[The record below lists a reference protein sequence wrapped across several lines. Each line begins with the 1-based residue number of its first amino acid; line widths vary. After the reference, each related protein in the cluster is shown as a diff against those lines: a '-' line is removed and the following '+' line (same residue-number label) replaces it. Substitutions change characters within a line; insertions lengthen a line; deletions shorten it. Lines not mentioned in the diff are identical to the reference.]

1 MVVPNIQEVF
11 LSHIVTIQFTKA
23 GKMFDFNAGALEL
36 SQGDYVVVETE
47 RGVGVGQIVKPPVEK
62 DAEAVASLT
71 LIKRKATAEDMA
83 TVARIAVKEQEAYR
97 FCVNRIIERN
107 MPMKLVRV
115 EYQLDSSKAVFFF
128 TADGR
133 VDFRDLVKDLAHS
146 FHTRIEMRQIGVRDE
161 AKMIGGIGICGRE
174 LCCSSFLREFQ
185 PVSVKMAKEQNL
197 ALNPNKISGQ
207 CGRLLCCLDY
217 EYDTYCCLRKN
228 FPKSGKRVRTV
239 NAVGVVDKVNILTG
253 NITLKLDDNKIIV
266 IKRDEILGD
275 GAPISAA
282 AAAPTPAPTPQRT
295 KERRPERRPEQRRKQ
310 EKTSLESYTQAES
323 TVKAI
328 PAPPAQQQNA
338 AEGIKPE
345 GQKTGQPRKRNR
357 SRKHGHRKPSESGA
371 TNDSSKPTP
380 TSGA

>member
-1 MVVPNIQEVF
+1 M
-11 LSHIVTIQFTKA
+11 SHIVTIQFITA
-23 GKMFDFNAGALEL
+23 GKMYDFDAGSLEL
-36 SQGDYVVVETE
+36 VKGDRVVVETE
-47 RGVGVGQIVKPPVEK
+47 RGVGVGQVIRPPVEK
-62 DAEAVASLT
+62 EAGASGSLAVV
-71 LIKRKATAEDMA
+71 KRKATPEDMA
-83 TVARIAVKEQEAYR
+83 TVERITQKEQDAYR

-115 EYQLDSSKAVFFF
+115 EYQFDSSKAVFFF

-161 AKMIGGIGICGRE
+161 AKMTGGIGICGRE
-174 LCCSSFLREFQ
+174 LCCSSWLRDFQ

-217 EYDTYCCLRKN
+217 EYETYCCLRKN

-239 NAVGVVDKVNILTG
+239 NAVGMVDKVNILTG
-253 NITLKLDDNKIIV
+253 NITLKLDDNKIVV

-275 GAPISAA
+275 GAPAAAPVA
-282 AAAPTPAPTPQRT
+282 AAAPAAPATPAAPRPPQRT
-295 KERRPERRPEQRRKQ
+295 RERRPEQRRKQ

-323 TVKAI
+323 AEKA
-328 PAPPAQQQNA
+328 ASVPPAQRESTSA
-338 AEGIKPE
+338 ATSPE
-345 GQKTGQPRKRNR
+345 APKTGQPRKKHR
-357 SRKHGHRKPSESGA
+357 SRKHGHRKPSGDTPKPSSGA
-371 TNDSSKPTP
+371 
-380 TSGA
+380 

>member
-1 MVVPNIQEVF
+1 M
-11 LSHIVTIQFTKA
+11 SHIVTIQFSRA
-23 GKMFDFNAGALEL
+23 GKMYDFDAGALEL
-36 SQGDYVVVETE
+36 VQGDHVVVETE
-47 RGVGVGQIVKPPVEK
+47 RGVGVGQVIKPPMERA
-62 DAEAVASLT
+62 AEGSGSLT
-71 LIKRKATAEDMA
+71 VVKRKATPEDMA
-83 TVARIAVKEQEAYR
+83 AVERITQKEHEAYR

-115 EYQLDSSKAVFFF
+115 EYQFDSSKAVFFF

-161 AKMIGGIGICGRE
+161 AKMTGGIGICGRE
-174 LCCSSFLREFQ
+174 LCCSSWLRDFQ

-217 EYDTYCCLRKN
+217 EYETYCCLRKN

-239 NAVGVVDKVNILTG
+239 NAVGIVDKVNILTG

-275 GAPISAA
+275 GAPASAPA
-282 AAAPTPAPTPQRT
+282 ASPAAPPKPPARVR
-295 KERRPERRPEQRRKQ
+295 ERRPEPRRKV
-310 EKTSLESYTQAES
+310 EKTSLESYTKAEEAAK
-323 TVKAI
+323 TA
-328 PAPPAQQQNA
+328 PAPHVRQEDA
-338 AEGIKPE
+338 ASGTAPE
-345 GQKTGQPRKRNR
+345 AQKTGQPRKKHR
-357 SRKHGHRKPSESGA
+357 SRKHGHRKPSGG
-371 TNDSSKPTP
+371 TPTP
-380 TSGA
+380 SPGA

>member
-1 MVVPNIQEVF
+1 
-11 LSHIVTIQFTKA
+11 
-23 GKMFDFNAGALEL
+23 
-36 SQGDYVVVETE
+36 
-47 RGVGVGQIVKPPVEK
+47 
-62 DAEAVASLT
+62 
-71 LIKRKATAEDMA
+71 
-83 TVARIAVKEQEAYR
+83 
-97 FCVNRIIERN
+97 

-115 EYQLDSSKAVFFF
+115 EYQFDSSKAVFFF

-161 AKMIGGIGICGRE
+161 AKMTGGIGICGRE

-239 NAVGVVDKVNILTG
+239 NAVGVVDKINILTG

-275 GAPISAA
+275 GAP
-282 AAAPTPAPTPQRT
+282 AAAPVTAAVPAAPRSPQRT
-295 KERRPERRPEQRRKQ
+295 RERRPEQRRKQ
-310 EKTSLESYTQAES
+310 EKTSLESYTQGESAEK
-323 TVKAI
+323 TA
-328 PAPPAQQQNA
+328 PTPPAQRESTA
-338 AEGIKPE
+338 ATAPAETP
-345 GQKTGQPRKRNR
+345 KTGQPRKKHR
-357 SRKHGHRKPSESGA
+357 SRKHGHRKPSGTSPDGSTSTSTPTPSSGA
-371 TNDSSKPTP
+371 
-380 TSGA
+380 

>member
-1 MVVPNIQEVF
+1 M
-11 LSHIVTIQFTKA
+11 SHIVTIQFSKA
-23 GKMFDFNAGALEL
+23 GKIYDFDAGALEL
-36 SQGDYVVVETE
+36 AAGDHVIVETE
-47 RGVGVGQIVKPPVEK
+47 RGAGVGQVVKPPVRK
-62 DAEAVASLT
+62 EAGAAGSLT
-71 LIKRKATAEDMA
+71 LVKRKATPEDMA
-83 TVARIAVKEQEAYR
+83 TVARIAQKEQEAYR
-97 FCVNRIIERN
+97 FCVDRIMERS

-115 EYQLDSSKAVFFF
+115 EYQFDSSKAVFFF

-161 AKMIGGIGICGRE
+161 AKMTGGIAICGRE

-217 EYDTYCCLRKN
+217 EYETYCCLRKN

-253 NITLKLDDNKIIV
+253 NITLKLDDNKIIT

-275 GAPISAA
+275 GAPITVSEASAIQS
-282 AAAPTPAPTPQRT
+282 PAQTPQRT
-295 KERRPERRPEQRRKQ
+295 RERRPERRPEQRRKQ
-310 EKTSLESYTQAES
+310 EKTSLETYNNQADSAAKSVPTPPVLRENPIA
-323 TVKAI
+323 T
-328 PAPPAQQQNA
+328 APPAA
-338 AEGIKPE
+338 A
-345 GQKTGQPRKRNR
+345 KTGQPRKKHR
-357 SRKHGHRKPSESGA
+357 SRKHGHRKPSDNSTPTPPSGA
-371 TNDSSKPTP
+371 
-380 TSGA
+380 

>member
-1 MVVPNIQEVF
+1 
-11 LSHIVTIQFTKA
+11 LSHIVSIQFTKA
-23 GKMFDFNAGALEL
+23 GKIYDFDAGSLEL
-36 SQGDYVVVETE
+36 ATGDHVIVETE
-47 RGVGVGQIVKPPVEK
+47 RGAGVGQVVKPPVEK
-62 DAEAVASLT
+62 GAGGTGSLT
-71 LIKRKATAEDMA
+71 LVKRKATPDDMA
-83 TVARIAVKEQEAYR
+83 TVERITQKEQEAYR
-97 FCVNRIIERN
+97 FCVDRIIERS

-115 EYQLDSSKAVFFF
+115 EYQFDSSKAVFFF

-161 AKMIGGIGICGRE
+161 AKMTGGIAICGRE

-217 EYDTYCCLRKN
+217 EYETYCCLRKN
-228 FPKSGKRVRTV
+228 FPKSGKRIRTV

-275 GAPISAA
+275 GAPITASEAA
-282 AAAPTPAPTPQRT
+282 AIQATAQAPQHTR
-295 KERRPERRPEQRRKQ
+295 ERRPERRPEQRRKQ
-310 EKTSLESYTQAES
+310 EKTSLEAYNIAES
-323 TVKAI
+323 AEKSTKT
-328 PAPPAQQQNA
+328 PPVVRENA
-338 AEGIKPE
+338 EAAASTEAV
-345 GQKTGQPRKRNR
+345 KTGQQRKKHR
-357 SRKHGHRKPSESGA
+357 SRKHGHRKPSDSNTPAPSSGA
-371 TNDSSKPTP
+371 
-380 TSGA
+380 

>member
-1 MVVPNIQEVF
+1 MP
-11 LSHIVTIQFTKA
+11 HIATIQFTKA
-23 GKMFDFNAGALEL
+23 GKMYDFNAGSLEL
-36 SQGDYVVVETE
+36 AQGDHVVVETE

-62 DAEAVASLT
+62 EDGTTASLAFV
-71 LIKRKATAEDMA
+71 KRKATADDMA
-83 TVARIAVKEQEAYR
+83 TVERISQKEQEAYR

-107 MPMKLVRV
+107 MPMKLVKV
-115 EYQLDSSKAVFFF
+115 EYQFDSSKAVFFF

-161 AKMIGGIGICGRE
+161 AKMTGGIGICGRE

-217 EYDTYCCLRKN
+217 EYETYCCLRKN

-266 IKRDEILGD
+266 IKRDEIVGD
-275 GAPISAA
+275 GAPV
-282 AAAPTPAPTPQRT
+282 AAPAAVTTAAPPRPPQRA
-295 KERRPERRPEQRRKQ
+295 RERRPEQRRKQ
-310 EKTSLESYTQAES
+310 EKTSLESYNTKTES
-323 TVKAI
+323 AAKAAPTP
-328 PAPPAQQQNA
+328 PAPRESA
-338 AEGIKPE
+338 AAATTPDAA
-345 GQKTGQPRKRNR
+345 KTGQPRKKHR
-357 SRKHGHRKPSESGA
+357 SRKHGNRKPAG
-371 TNDSSKPTP
+371 TTTDSRTPTP
-380 TSGA
+380 PPGA

>member
-1 MVVPNIQEVF
+1 M
-11 LSHIVTIQFTKA
+11 SHIVTIQFTKA
-23 GKMFDFNAGALEL
+23 GKIYDFDAGTIEL
-36 SQGDYVVVETE
+36 AKGDHVVVETE
-47 RGVGVGQIVKPPVEK
+47 RGVGVGQLVKPPEEK
-62 DAEAVASLT
+62 EAGANAALT

-83 TVARIAVKEQEAYR
+83 TVERISQKEQEAYR
-97 FCVNRIIERN
+97 FCVNRIIERT
-107 MPMKLVRV
+107 MPMKLVKV
-115 EYQLDSSKAVFFF
+115 EYQFDSSKAVFFF

-161 AKMIGGIGICGRE
+161 AKMTGGIGICGRE

-217 EYDTYCCLRKN
+217 EYETYCCLRKN

-266 IKRDEILGD
+266 IKRDEIVGD
-275 GAPISAA
+275 GTPLATPTAA
-282 AAAPTPAPTPQRT
+282 VPPVLSPGQTPQRAR
-295 KERRPERRPEQRRKQ
+295 ERKPERRPEQRRKQ
-310 EKTSLESYTQAES
+310 EKTSLESYTLAES
-323 TVKAI
+323 AEKNTPVQVTPQENK
-328 PAPPAQQQNA
+328 PAVVSTENA
-338 AEGIKPE
+338 
-345 GQKTGQPRKRNR
+345 KTGQPRKKSR
-357 SRKHGHRKPSESGA
+357 SRKHGHRKPSGG
-371 TNDSSKPTP
+371 TPDGGTPTP
-380 TSGA
+380 STGA

>member
-1 MVVPNIQEVF
+1 M
-11 LSHIVTIQFTKA
+11 SHIVTIQFTKA
-23 GKMFDFNAGALEL
+23 GKMYDFNAGALEL
-36 SQGDYVVVETE
+36 AKGDHVVVESD

-62 DAEAVASLT
+62 DAGVTPSLA
-71 LIKRKATAEDMA
+71 LVKRKATPEDMA
-83 TVARIAVKEQEAYR
+83 TVERISQKEQEAYR
-97 FCVNRIIERN
+97 FCVNRIIERA

-115 EYQLDSSKAVFFF
+115 EYQFDSSKAIFFF

-161 AKMIGGIGICGRE
+161 AKMTGGIAICGRE

-217 EYDTYCCLRKN
+217 EYETYCCLRKN

-239 NAVGVVDKVNILTG
+239 NAVGVVDKINILTG

-266 IKRDEILGD
+266 IRRDDILGE
-275 GAPISAA
+275 GAPL
-282 AAAPTPAPTPQRT
+282 AAPAAVTAPSPPRNPPRT
-295 KERRPERRPEQRRKQ
+295 RERRPEQRRKQ
-310 EKTSLESYTQAES
+310 EKTSLESYTHAES
-323 TVKAI
+323 TVKTAI
-328 PAPPAQQQNA
+328 TPPEPREATSADGLPEAAKSGQQ
-338 AEGIKPE
+338 
-345 GQKTGQPRKRNR
+345 RKKHRN
-357 SRKHGHRKPSESGA
+357 RKHGHRKQSGA
-371 TNDSSKPTP
+371 TPDGHIPTP
-380 TSGA
+380 SSGA

>member
-1 MVVPNIQEVF
+1 
-11 LSHIVTIQFTKA
+11 
-23 GKMFDFNAGALEL
+23 MFDFDAGSLEL
-36 SQGDYVVVETE
+36 AKGDYVVVETE
-47 RGVGVGQIVKPPVEK
+47 RGVGVGQLVKPPVENEGN
-62 DAEAVASLT
+62 AAGSLA
-71 LIKRKATAEDMA
+71 IVKRKATAEDMA
-83 TVARIAVKEQEAYR
+83 TVERISQKEQEAYR
-97 FCVNRIIERN
+97 FCVNRIIERA

-115 EYQLDSSKAVFFF
+115 EYQFDSSKAVFFF

-161 AKMIGGIGICGRE
+161 AKMTGGIGICGRE

-217 EYDTYCCLRKN
+217 EYETYCCLRKN

-275 GAPISAA
+275 DAPAVVPV
-282 AAAPTPAPTPQRT
+282 AAAPPAAPRAPQRT
-295 KERRPERRPEQRRKQ
+295 RERRPDQRRKQ
-310 EKTSLESYTQAES
+310 EKTSLESYTQAENAA
-323 TVKAI
+323 KAA
-328 PAPPAQQQNA
+328 PAPPVRQENTAETTPADA
-338 AEGIKPE
+338 A
-345 GQKTGQPRKRNR
+345 KTGQPRKKHR
-357 SRKHGHRKPSESGA
+357 SRKHSNRKPTGTTPDSGTPTPSSGA
-371 TNDSSKPTP
+371 
-380 TSGA
+380 